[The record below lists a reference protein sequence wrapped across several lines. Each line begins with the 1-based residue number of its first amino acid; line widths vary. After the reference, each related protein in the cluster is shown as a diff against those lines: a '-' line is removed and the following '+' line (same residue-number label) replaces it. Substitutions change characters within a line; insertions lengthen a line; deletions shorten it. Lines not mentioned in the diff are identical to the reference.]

1 MKIIG
6 KSRVKIKMPILA
18 MVTGLFLSAS
28 LSAQEQNNR
37 PGGLFGIEK
46 IFERPERGL
55 MNRDDISEDLNNQ
68 AFGQEVPIGSE
79 LLILL
84 GAATGYLIIK
94 KKED

>member
-1 MKIIG
+1 
-6 KSRVKIKMPILA
+6 
-18 MVTGLFLSAS
+18 
-28 LSAQEQNNR
+28 
-37 PGGLFGIEK
+37 
-46 IFERPERGL
+46 